1 VYALYVQIVTCRGHR
16 CTHCMYSLILP
27 FLLCVDGKTDTGVY
41 TYWFL
46 PCLLRVNEAG
56 VCLDLPQTR
65 GGF

>member
-1 VYALYVQIVTCRGHR
+1 MLHVGDIGVRTVC
-16 CTHCMYSLILP
+16 ILP

>member
-1 VYALYVQIVTCRGHR
+1 VYALYVQLDSPLFAMC
-16 CTHCMYSLILP
+16 
-27 FLLCVDGKTDTGVY
+27 LLCVDGKTDTGGY